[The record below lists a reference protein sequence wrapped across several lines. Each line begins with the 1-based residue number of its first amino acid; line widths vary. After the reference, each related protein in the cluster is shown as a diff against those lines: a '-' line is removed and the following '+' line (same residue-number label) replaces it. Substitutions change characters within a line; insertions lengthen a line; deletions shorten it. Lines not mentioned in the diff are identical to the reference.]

1 MPDTPLRTGRGDV
14 SLGDAVARFLDRYRD
29 EKGTRVTY
37 AKTLARLLAAAG
49 GTAFVTEAG
58 PQAYAAVLSRWDGR
72 APATW
77 NKHLA
82 ALRSFAAYA
91 IRQEWITADPARHL
105 ERRKI
110 TQRGDKAVPLARL
123 EALFTDD
130 RHALRERVLWRLMY
144 DTAAR
149 AGEILTLDI
158 GDLDTE
164 FRRARTRG
172 KGGDTEYLHWATAT
186 ARLLPRLL
194 AGRTAGPVFLASRR
208 SPASG
213 KRARALTGI
222 DPASGRGRLS
232 YPRAEYLFKQA
243 SALHDSHGAGWT
255 LHQLRHSALRHLAAS
270 GRSAPELQAKSRHKH
285 LATLG
290 HYVRLGEEPS
300 ARITADNDP
309 LARRRA
315 R

>member
-1 MPDTPLRTGRGDV
+1 LPDTPLRTGRGDV

-29 EKGTRVTY
+29 EKSTRVTY
-37 AKTLARLLAAAG
+37 AETLAGLLAAVG

-58 PQAYAAVLSRWDGR
+58 PQAYAAVMSRWDDR

-110 TQRGDKAVPLARL
+110 TQRGDKAIPLARL
-123 EALFTDD
+123 ETLFTDD
-130 RHALRERVLWRLMY
+130 RHALRERLLWRLLY

-172 KGGDTEYLHWATAT
+172 KGGDIDTCTGPPPPPGSCPGCWPAAPPGRCSWPAG
-186 ARLLPRLL
+186 ARQPR
-194 AGRTAGPVFLASRR
+194 
-208 SPASG
+208 
-213 KRARALTGI
+213 
-222 DPASGRGRLS
+222 
-232 YPRAEYLFKQA
+232 E
-243 SALHDSHGAGWT
+243 
-255 LHQLRHSALRHLAAS
+255 
-270 GRSAPELQAKSRHKH
+270 SAPGR
-285 LATLG
+285 
-290 HYVRLGEEPS
+290 
-300 ARITADNDP
+300 
-309 LARRRA
+309 
-315 R
+315 